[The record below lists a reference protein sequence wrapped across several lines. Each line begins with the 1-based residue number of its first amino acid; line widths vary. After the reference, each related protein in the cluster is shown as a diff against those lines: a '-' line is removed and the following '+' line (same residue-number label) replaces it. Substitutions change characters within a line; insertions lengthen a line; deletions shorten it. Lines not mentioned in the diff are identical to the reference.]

1 MIGRPAARLM
11 TGFAIMAGLALSLP
25 ALSPPALSAPV
36 SSDAYVAALARL
48 QLDDARLQSIGW
60 RLTTGNA
67 RFCPDARPEVGLL
80 LQDMMNYST
89 PEAVRA
95 AAGIRGDIAVQ
106 AVAEGSPAALA
117 GLAANDEILAIDG
130 QDMASLP
137 PPKPGD
143 HRRLLALQDR
153 IDAILAESGQIRLRL
168 RGKDGTPREVLLTG
182 LPACPSHFELL
193 IGKTSAQADG
203 NRVVIGD
210 HFDKTHRPSDALGD
224 EEYAALVA
232 HELAH
237 NLLHHREWLDQVG
250 RGWTKVKQTERE
262 ADRLAIW
269 LLTNAGFDPE
279 AGPRM
284 MASWGR
290 RTDPGFLSLPT
301 HDGWSERVATM
312 QREVA
317 RIHAALQERGVADW
331 SRDFIREPDSKTSD
345 AQRKIG

>member
-1 MIGRPAARLM
+1 MIGRQAGRLIA
-11 TGFAIMAGLALSLP
+11 GFAIMVVMALAAP
-25 ALSPPALSAPV
+25 ARAAEDASQ
-36 SSDAYVAALARL
+36 AYVTALARL
-48 QLDDARLQSIGW
+48 QLADARLQSIGW
-60 RLTTGNA
+60 RLATGNA
-67 RFCPDARPEVGLL
+67 RFCADARPEVGLL
-80 LQDMMNYST
+80 LQDMLNYSAPDAT
-89 PEAVRA
+89 RA
-95 AAGIRGDIAVQ
+95 AAGIRGDFAVQ

-117 GLAANDEILAIDG
+117 GLAANDEIVAIAG
-130 QDMASLP
+130 QDLASLP
-137 PPKPGD
+137 PQKPGD
-143 HRRLLALQDR
+143 HRRLFALQER
-153 IDAILAESGQIRLRL
+153 IDAVLAEAGQIQLRV
-168 RGKDGTPREVLLTG
+168 RGRDGVTREVQLSG
-182 LPACPSHFELL
+182 RPACPSHFELL

-210 HFDKTHRPSDALGD
+210 HLDKTRRPSDALGD

-250 RGWTKVKQTERE
+250 RGWARVKRTERE
-262 ADRLAIW
+262 ADRLAVW

-312 QREVA
+312 QQEIG
-317 RIHAALQERGVADW
+317 RIHAALKERGVADW